1 MVRRGFKMRPVCSDY
16 SNVLHFY
23 WTECRKAEGR
33 QRERDREREGETHM
47 VKWLQ

>member
-23 WTECRKAEGR
+23 WTECRKGDRER
-33 QRERDREREGETHM
+33 ERERDRERERGRDPHC
-47 VKWLQ
+47 